1 MLLCNKQFNMMR
13 TRRKT
18 NAALPAE
25 SSVPKPLPPLNALR
39 AFEAAARHRS
49 MRDAALE
56 LHVTPA
62 AVSQQVKSLE
72 DYLGV
77 QLFRRAGRGLILT
90 AEAQASV
97 ARLREGF
104 DALAGA
110 VDLMQSPGASACV
123 RIGAAPSFAG
133 KWLAP
138 RIHGF
143 CSAFPDVDVRIE
155 ADARFIDG
163 RQVSHSISQRASQAA
178 PQDASQ
184 GNGEVDI
191 AIRFGS
197 GSYPGWRVDKLFD
210 VTATPLCS
218 ARLLEGPHPLR
229 TPADLR
235 HHALLHD
242 DTIAAD
248 QGGIDWEAWLKA
260 AGVHDI
266 DTARGAHFNH
276 AVLGLEAAIDGAGVV
291 LSYPVLASSDLASG
305 RLVAPFAFEVDVGA
319 AYFALSPDNAEPV
332 GTVAAFRDWLIDEAR
347 GRAATPKPRQPRPAQ
362 PA

>member
-104 DALAGA
+104 DALAGTTEFEHIQKRI
-110 VDLMQSPGASACV
+110 VGLCQSGQ
-123 RIGAAPSFAG
+123 R
-133 KWLAP
+133 
-138 RIHGF
+138 
-143 CSAFPDVDVRIE
+143 SAFAEGCHITGDLYSSEIQQ
-155 ADARFIDG
+155 I
-163 RQVSHSISQRASQAA
+163 RQ
-178 PQDASQ
+178 
-184 GNGEVDI
+184 
-191 AIRFGS
+191 F
-197 GSYPGWRVDKLFD
+197 
-210 VTATPLCS
+210 
-218 ARLLEGPHPLR
+218 
-229 TPADLR
+229 
-235 HHALLHD
+235 
-242 DTIAAD
+242 
-248 QGGIDWEAWLKA
+248 
-260 AGVHDI
+260 
-266 DTARGAHFNH
+266 
-276 AVLGLEAAIDGAGVV
+276 
-291 LSYPVLASSDLASG
+291 
-305 RLVAPFAFEVDVGA
+305 
-319 AYFALSPDNAEPV
+319 
-332 GTVAAFRDWLIDEAR
+332 
-347 GRAATPKPRQPRPAQ
+347 
-362 PA
+362 